1 LLVLLRFVLLQVK
14 RQVAVT
20 AAKKG
25 FGAAES
31 KQVGD
36 AIPVCHA
43 LASCMHIASS
53 NLDS

>member
-1 LLVLLRFVLLQVK
+1 MEHTRWLTLLFVSLQAR

-31 KQVGD
+31 KQV
-36 AIPVCHA
+36 
-43 LASCMHIASS
+43 
-53 NLDS
+53 